1 MLSLRIILSF
11 WTRKLREA
19 KQKLRQLQSLVAMV
33 QQTPEVATALPDD
46 LAELAADLT
55 ADYDERYG
63 DDGEKDDEEED
74 EDEDEEEEDTVE
86 ESESELMMGGAMG
99 DRRAGALA
107 VLRDGEV
114 PPEFARQTK

>member
-1 MLSLRIILSF
+1 
-11 WTRKLREA
+11 
-19 KQKLRQLQSLVAMV
+19 MV

-55 ADYDERYG
+55 ADYDERYR
-63 DDGEKDDEEED
+63 DDGENDDEEED
-74 EDEDEEEEDTVE
+74 EDEDEEEEEDTVE

-99 DRRAGALA
+99 DRRAGASA